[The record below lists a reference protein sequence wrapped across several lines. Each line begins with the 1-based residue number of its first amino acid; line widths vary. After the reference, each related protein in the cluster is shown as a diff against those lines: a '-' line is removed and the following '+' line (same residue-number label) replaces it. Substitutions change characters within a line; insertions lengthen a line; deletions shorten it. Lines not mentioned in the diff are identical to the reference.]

1 MTQFLLEIGL
11 EEIPARFLRRLS
23 EQLVTRMAEFLEE
36 ERLTYD
42 AIIPFATPR
51 RLALRV
57 EGLAT
62 QQADIEENV
71 KGPSLKIARNEAG
84 EWTKAALGFV
94 KGQGATVDQIV
105 IEQVNGEDYIFVR
118 KFEEGQPSAKVLTKI
133 DRILK
138 QMVFPVSMTWNNIET
153 PYIRPIHWLVSLLE
167 DRVIPVEFVGVI
179 SGRVSRG
186 HRFLGSDHHTVTLN
200 HARDYEHALSSEFV
214 MVDFAKRQQVIRE
227 QLTTLAKDNQW
238 NIPIDENLLEEVTSI
253 VEWPTAFYGDFEAK
267 YLEVPH
273 NVLITAMRDHQRYF
287 YALDVQSQELLP
299 YFISVRNGNEEHL
312 ENVVKGNKKVL
323 RARLEDA
330 LFFYQEDLKR
340 ELAFY
345 VEKLERVN
353 EHFKLGTLADKQR
366 RVAQM
371 IEKLQRVLALDEAEV
386 TTALRAAEIYKF
398 DLMTQVVGEFDELQ
412 GEMGAIYAR
421 HFGESE
427 QVAEAIRTQYL
438 PSTSGGELPQTV
450 AGSLLALADK
460 FDTLLQYFNVGIIP
474 TGSNDPYALR
484 RQAMGIIEIILANNW
499 HLDLKQ
505 TIPQLVEAFGLEA
518 KVNAEL
524 VDFMYARMQ
533 QQLARHEVEHDI
545 TQAVMSANCF
555 VPTDVLTVAELW
567 QTYKQEQPIAYR
579 QLVEALTRVVN
590 LGVKVEHQVTLS
602 VELAQTDSEREF
614 ITQVKDLLEEHSIE
628 VLHERFTSLV
638 AIIER
643 YFEENKVH
651 ADDETIKQHR
661 LATLRA
667 LTNKIVSL
675 GDPRQ
680 LISKF

>member
-11 EEIPARFLRRLS
+11 EEVPARFLRRLS
-23 EQLVTRMAEFLEE
+23 EQLVTRMADFLVE
-36 ERLTYD
+36 ERLAYD
-42 AIIPFATPR
+42 SIVPFATPR

-71 KGPSLKIARNEAG
+71 KGPSLKIAKNEVG

-94 KGQGATVDQIV
+94 KGQGATVEQIV

-118 KFEEGQPSAKVLTKI
+118 KFEKGHLAADVLTKV

-138 QMVFPVSMTWNNIET
+138 QMVFPVSMTWNEIET
-153 PYIRPIHWLVSLLE
+153 PYIRPIHWLVALLE
-167 DRVIPVEFVGVI
+167 ETVIPVEFVGVT

-186 HRFLGSDHHTVTLN
+186 HRFLGSEHHTVTLN
-200 HARDYEHALSSEFV
+200 HARDYEQALATEFV
-214 MVDFAKRQQVIRE
+214 MVDFDARQQIIRE
-227 QLTTLAKDNQW
+227 QLATLAQNNQW
-238 NIPIDENLLEEVTSI
+238 NIPIDENLLEEVTAI

-287 YALDVQSQELLP
+287 YALDAQSQELLQ
-299 YFISVRNGNEEHL
+299 YFISVRNGNAEHL
-312 ENVVKGNKKVL
+312 ENVVKGNQKVL

-340 ELAFY
+340 DLNFY

-366 RVAQM
+366 RVTQLIA
-371 IEKLQRVLALDEAEV
+371 KLQTVLSLDEAEV
-386 TTALRAAEIYKF
+386 ATAMRAAEIYKF

-484 RQAMGIIEIILANNW
+484 RQAMGIVEIILANHW
-499 HLDLKQ
+499 YIDLKEV
-505 TIPQLVEAFGLEA
+505 IPQLVETFTLGEQ
-518 KVNAEL
+518 VTSEL
-524 VDFMYARMQ
+524 IEFMYARMQ
-533 QQLARHEVEHDI
+533 QQLARHAVEHDI
-545 TQAVMSANCF
+545 TQAVLTANRF
-555 VPTDVLTVAELW
+555 VPADVLTVAKLW
-567 QTYKQEQPIAYR
+567 QSYKQQHPASYR

-590 LGVKVEHQVTLS
+590 LGAKVEEYSELS
-602 VELAQTDSEREF
+602 LELAQTDSEREF
-614 ITQVKDLLEEHSIE
+614 ITQVKDLLEENSIE

-661 LATLRA
+661 LATLKA
-667 LTNKIVSL
+667 FTNKIVTL